1 MSQVV
6 LVLYYSKHGATKAM
20 ANAIAMG
27 VEKVGLEARLRR
39 VPEIS
44 DNLDN
49 TQDAVPNVGD
59 PYICKQDLV
68 DCCALA
74 MGSPTRFGNMAAPLK
89 YFLDSTSSEWLAGT
103 LENKPAC
110 VFTSTSSM
118 HGGQESTL
126 LTMLIPLLHHGM
138 IVCGLPYSLPQLHTT
153 VTGGGPYGVSHLA
166 TKGNSNKLSEDE
178 HFLCLEQGKRLAKLA
193 VKLSN

>member
-1 MSQVV
+1 MSKVV
-6 LVLYYSKHGATKAM
+6 LILYYSKHGATKAM

-27 VEKVGLEARLRR
+27 VEKAGLEARLRC

-44 DNLDN
+44 DNLDA
-49 TQDAVPNVGD
+49 TQDSVPSVGD

-89 YFLDSTSSEWLAGT
+89 YFLDSTSAQWLAGT

-138 IVCGLPYSLPQLHTT
+138 IICGLPYSLPQLHTT
-153 VTGGGPYGVSHLA
+153 VTGGSPYGVSHLA
-166 TKGNSNKLSEDE
+166 QKGSANKLSDDE
-178 HFLCLEQGKRLAKLA
+178 HTLCLEQGKRLAKLA
-193 VKLSN
+193 TKLSN